1 MPDVWML
8 VYCKSVCPLKQS
20 IIIWHYTV
28 QQIEHF
34 CKCMYFVWSEKKP
47 TKIDGTFMH

>member
-8 VYCKSVCPLKQS
+8 VYCKGVCPLKQN

-28 QQIEHF
+28 WQIEHF
-34 CKCMYFVWSEKKP
+34 LNAWTLYEVKKKL
-47 TKIDGTFMH
+47 KIDGTFMH